1 MIMNKLLVESKRRGG
16 IIRTIVRDIIKLYK
30 MSDDS
35 GEYYLPEE
43 INGDVVYYFPG
54 LDYNLSIELDFVVT
68 EDIKSYLVNAV
79 YWREDDVISIKVIYN
94 PKVKN
99 KITYDL
105 IGELNEVIAH
115 EIRHVDQKH
124 RGLFDINDKEEIDSY
139 KYYTQPEEIDAQ
151 YFGFKRL
158 SKITKKPF
166 DFIVKNWF
174 ETHKDIHLLNDNE
187 ASRVIDKILTFKPSQ
202 NRSQ

>member
-35 GEYYLPEE
+35 VEYYLPEE
-43 INGDVVYYFPG
+43 INGETTYYFPG
-54 LDYNLSIELDFVVT
+54 FDYDISVELEFVVT
-68 EDIKSYLVNAV
+68 EDVKSYLVNSV
-79 YWREDDVISIKVIYN
+79 YWHEDDVISVKVIYN
-94 PKVKN
+94 SDVKD

-105 IGELNEVIAH
+105 IGELNEVVAH

-124 RGLFDINDKEEIDSY
+124 RGLFDINNKEEVDSY

-174 ETHKDIHLLNDNE
+174 DTHKDIHQLNDRE
-187 ASRVIDKILTFKPSQ
+187 TSSVIDKILTFKPIQ
-202 NRSQ
+202 NRPQ